1 MTETRKIDWEA
12 LEKLRATFTEGKVK
26 IEQIPLREFGFDT
39 SEMLRV
45 TIEVTDVRSLC
56 TDTAFVSEI
65 IDKGVKDEDDWRLVF
80 TALVSRLSDIGIT
93 EEQMKDVIDNQ
104 GHYWLIEEN

>member
-1 MTETRKIDWEA
+1 MK
-12 LEKLRATFTEGKVK
+12 
-26 IEQIPLREFGFDT
+26 
-39 SEMLRV
+39 V
-45 TIEVTDVRSLC
+45 TIEVTDIRRLGP
-56 TDTAFVSEI
+56 DTAFVSEI

-104 GHYWLIEEN
+104 GHTWPIEED